1 MAGPHRAAEIFAGD
15 DGIIL
20 RWEGSADRAEKLC
33 REGEEILRG
42 LVRELNLLK
51 GKILS
56 LHDTILSK
64 SDYDV
69 KRDQ

>member
-1 MAGPHRAAEIFAGD
+1 MPGRHRAAEIVAGD

-20 RWEGSADRAEKLC
+20 RWEGCADGAEELY

-56 LHDTILSK
+56 LHDTILSR
-64 SDYDV
+64 SDYDA
-69 KRDQ
+69 KRNQ